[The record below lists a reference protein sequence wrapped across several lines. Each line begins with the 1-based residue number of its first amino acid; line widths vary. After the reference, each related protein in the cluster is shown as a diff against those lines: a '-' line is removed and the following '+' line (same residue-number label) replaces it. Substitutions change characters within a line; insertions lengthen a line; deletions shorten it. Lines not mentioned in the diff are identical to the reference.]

1 MFIRKVAISVSR
13 PREEV
18 FPYVADAR
26 NRPEWDEDVISEELT
41 SSEPIRVGSTVR
53 TRLRSMGREYQYEW
67 KITEHEPPSRVEVE
81 STAGPFPTKIEWDL
95 AEENGGTR
103 VEFTLTGSP
112 SGLLRL
118 MQPLIARNT
127 RAALGR
133 NFANL
138 KDVLEERPAGSGG

>member
-1 MFIRKVAISVSR
+1 MFKRKVAVSISR

-53 TRLRSMGREYQYEW
+53 TRLRSMGREYRYEW
-67 KITEHEPPSRVEVE
+67 KITEHEAPSRVAVE
-81 STAGPFPTKIEWDL
+81 STDGPFPTRLEFDL
-95 AEENGGTR
+95 AEEDGGTR
-103 VEFTLTGSP
+103 VEFSLTGSP
-112 SGLLRL
+112 SGFLRL
-118 MQPLIARNT
+118 LQPLIARNT
-127 RAALGR
+127 QAGLDR